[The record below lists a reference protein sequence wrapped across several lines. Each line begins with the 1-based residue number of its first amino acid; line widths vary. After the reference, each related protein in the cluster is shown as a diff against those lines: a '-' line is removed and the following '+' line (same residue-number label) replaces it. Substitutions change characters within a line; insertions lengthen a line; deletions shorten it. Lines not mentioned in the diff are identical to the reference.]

1 MRVEPDSPAMMNEK
15 THVAHWNLI
24 GTLLRKEVPEILEYF
39 LFHPL
44 SQLENEAPSDLIE
57 NSEGSLVRT
66 IPLKDLGKT
75 FLQQFTL
82 ASDYAPGNIA
92 IAISQTPLKYFL
104 QAEDR
109 DQAVQETQGGEWYLK
124 SLQSRIGQWMSNLPE
139 ENVLL
144 AEQLKFVLSMPF
156 KEDDAQLGES

>member
-1 MRVEPDSPAMMNEK
+1 MMDEK

-44 SQLENEAPSDLIE
+44 SQLVSEETPSDLIE
-57 NSEGSLVRT
+57 NSDGSLVRT
-66 IPLKDLGKT
+66 LPLKDLGKA
-75 FLQQFTL
+75 FLTQFTL

-109 DQAVQETQGGEWYLK
+109 DLAV
-124 SLQSRIGQWMSNLPE
+124 
-139 ENVLL
+139 
-144 AEQLKFVLSMPF
+144 
-156 KEDDAQLGES
+156 